1 MKTPLTLTR
10 HNARA
15 GKKGVYSPKHN
26 DRSFDIDHAEHIDQ
40 DKTAL
45 NVYWDCFQGVHQKD
59 PDQHQMTFEEVESE
73 FFHIMYHESVEA
85 QNERNIKNRHP
96 ERNRTTEDLL
106 KDRRTCPEESIL
118 QIGNIAGTVSPE
130 VLAEIA
136 AIFFSELT
144 SRYGEHFHILDWA
157 LHLDETTPHIQ
168 ERHVFDCED
177 KYGHRFPQQEK
188 ALEMMGIEL
197 PDPSKPKS
205 ATNCRKVTFDKICRE
220 LLFEI
225 CENHDLYMQ
234 REVTSGGREYLEKQQ
249 YILQARAEELA
260 KAEATLEAVTMKLE
274 DADTVAAE
282 VAEAAYVLEAGDYHF
297 YLGGSVRDAVELDA
311 LYHVEEDTVLWQLEH
326 RCAPVSLDKR
336 MLADG
341 SFELLPQGEERDLN
355 ACVFEKMEAGTE
367 EALEPIER
375 GRAMHS
381 LMDPYK
387 EGVRPLSDVVEGK
400 MTMDEFVAQ
409 LTVEELIHL
418 PLMWN

>member
-26 DRSFDIDHAEHIDQ
+26 DRSFDINHAEHIDQ

-73 FFHIMYHESVEA
+73 FYHVMYHESVEA
-85 QNERNIKNRHP
+85 QNERNNRNRHP

-118 QIGNIAGTVSPE
+118 QIGNISGTVPPE

-197 PDPSKPKS
+197 PEPDKPKS
-205 ATNCRKVTFDKICRE
+205 AQNCRKVAFDKICRE

-249 YILQARAEELA
+249 YILKARAEELA
-260 KAEATLEAVTMKLE
+260 KAEAALEAVTMKLE
-274 DADTVAAE
+274 DADAVAAE
-282 VAEAAYVLEAGDYHF
+282 VADAAYEKAVEVVTDTVQAETVKSDLAVIEDYRKWVTSPERGSPKETRSVIGKALDAVRNRITQAASKVLTRVRARLHEP
-297 YLGGSVRDAVELDA
+297 SVREANTAEIRKTAKESLLKKLKENQEA
-311 LYHVEEDTVLWQLEH
+311 IRRSEAS
-326 RCAPVSLDKR
+326 APPDRKKK
-336 MLADG
+336 
-341 SFELLPQGEERDLN
+341 QN
-355 ACVFEKMEAGTE
+355 
-367 EALEPIER
+367 IER
-375 GRAMHS
+375 
-381 LMDPYK
+381 
-387 EGVRPLSDVVEGK
+387 
-400 MTMDEFVAQ
+400 
-409 LTVEELIHL
+409 
-418 PLMWN
+418 

>member
-26 DRSFDIDHAEHIDQ
+26 DRSFDVDHAEHIDPE
-40 DKTAL
+40 KTAL
-45 NVYWDCFQGVHQKD
+45 NVYWDCMQGTHMKD
-59 PDQHQMTFEEVESE
+59 PDRTFMTFEEVESQ
-73 FFHIMYHESVEA
+73 FYRIVYHESVEA
-85 QNERNIKNRHP
+85 QNERNIRNRHP

-106 KDRRTCPEESIL
+106 KDRRTCPEETIL
-118 QIGNIAGTVSPE
+118 QIGNISGTVP
-130 VLAEIA
+130 AETLTEIVA
-136 AIFFSELT
+136 TFFSELT

-197 PDPSKPKS
+197 PDPGKPKS

-260 KAEATLEAVTMKLE
+260 KAEAALEAVTMKLE
-274 DADTVAAE
+274 DADAVAAE
-282 VAEAAYVLEAGDYHF
+282 VADAAYEKAIEVVTDTVQAETVKSDLSVIEDYRKWVTSPERRTPKETRSVIGKALDAVRNRISQAASKVLEK
-297 YLGGSVRDAVELDA
+297 VRARLHEPAVREANTAVIRKTAKESLLKKLKENQDMIRKNEA
-311 LYHVEEDTVLWQLEH
+311 STSPGKDRKRKQNIEH
-326 RCAPVSLDKR
+326 
-336 MLADG
+336 
-341 SFELLPQGEERDLN
+341 
-355 ACVFEKMEAGTE
+355 
-367 EALEPIER
+367 
-375 GRAMHS
+375 
-381 LMDPYK
+381 
-387 EGVRPLSDVVEGK
+387 
-400 MTMDEFVAQ
+400 
-409 LTVEELIHL
+409 
-418 PLMWN
+418 

>member
-26 DRSFDIDHAEHIDQ
+26 DRSFDVDHAEHIDK

-45 NVYWDCFQGVHQKD
+45 NVYWDCFQGTHQKD
-59 PDQHQMTFEEVESE
+59 PAQHQMTFEEVESE
-73 FFHIMYHESVEA
+73 FYKVMYHESVEA
-85 QNERNIKNRHP
+85 QNERNNRNRHS

-118 QIGNIAGTVSPE
+118 QIGNISGTVPPE

-249 YILQARAEELA
+249 YILQVRAEELA
-260 KAEATLEAVTMKLE
+260 KAEAALEAVTLKLE
-274 DADTVAAE
+274 DADAVAAE
-282 VAEAAYVLEAGDYHF
+282 VAEAAYEKAVEVVTDTVQAETVKSDLGVIEDYRKWVTSPERRAPKETR
-297 YLGGSVRDAVELDA
+297 SVIWKALDAVRNRITQAASKVLDRVRA
-311 LYHVEEDTVLWQLEH
+311 RLHEPAVREANTAEIRKTAKESLLKKLKENQETVRRTE
-326 RCAPVSLDKR
+326 VST
-336 MLADG
+336 
-341 SFELLPQGEERDLN
+341 SPERRRKQN
-355 ACVFEKMEAGTE
+355 
-367 EALEPIER
+367 IER
-375 GRAMHS
+375 
-381 LMDPYK
+381 
-387 EGVRPLSDVVEGK
+387 
-400 MTMDEFVAQ
+400 
-409 LTVEELIHL
+409 
-418 PLMWN
+418 

>member
-26 DRSFDIDHAEHIDQ
+26 DRNFDIDHAEHIDQ

-45 NVYWDCFQGVHQKD
+45 NVYWDCFQGTHQRD
-59 PDQHQMTFEEVESE
+59 SGRHQMTFEEIESE
-73 FFHIMYHESVEA
+73 FYHVMYHESVEA
-85 QNERNIKNRHP
+85 QNERNNRNRHP

-118 QIGNIAGTVSPE
+118 QIGNISGTVPPE

-157 LHLDETTPHIQ
+157 LHLDEATPHIQ

-188 ALEMMGIEL
+188 ALEIMGIEL

-260 KAEATLEAVTMKLE
+260 KAEAALEAVTMKLE
-274 DADTVAAE
+274 DADAVAAE
-282 VAEAAYVLEAGDYHF
+282 VAEVAYEKAVEVVTDTVQAETVKSDLGIIEDYRKWATSPGRKTSIETRSIIGKVLDAVRNRIIQAASKVLER
-297 YLGGSVRDAVELDA
+297 VRARLHEPAVREANTAEIRKTAKESLLKKLKESQDAIRRNEASASPGKDKKRK
-311 LYHVEEDTVLWQLEH
+311 QNIEH
-326 RCAPVSLDKR
+326 
-336 MLADG
+336 
-341 SFELLPQGEERDLN
+341 
-355 ACVFEKMEAGTE
+355 
-367 EALEPIER
+367 
-375 GRAMHS
+375 
-381 LMDPYK
+381 
-387 EGVRPLSDVVEGK
+387 
-400 MTMDEFVAQ
+400 
-409 LTVEELIHL
+409 
-418 PLMWN
+418 

>member
-26 DRSFDIDHAEHIDQ
+26 DRSFDVDHAEHIDPE
-40 DKTAL
+40 KTAL
-45 NVYWDCFQGVHQKD
+45 NVYWDCMQGTHMKD
-59 PDQHQMTFEEVESE
+59 PDQTFMTFEEVESQ
-73 FFHIMYHESVEA
+73 FYRIVYHESVEA
-85 QNERNIKNRHP
+85 QNERNIRNRHP

-106 KDRRTCPEESIL
+106 KDRRTCPEETIL
-118 QIGNIAGTVSPE
+118 QIGNISGTVPPD

-136 AIFFSELT
+136 VIFFSELT

-205 ATNCRKVTFDKICRE
+205 KFNNRKKTFDKICRD

-260 KAEATLEAVTMKLE
+260 KAEAALEAATLKLEDVEAISAEVSEAAYEKAIEVVTETVQAETVKSDLAIVEDYKKWAMAPARGTPEKTRSIIGKALDSVRNQMKKAASKVLEAVRTRLHEPEVREANTAAIRTTAKESLLKKLKE
-274 DADTVAAE
+274 NQDRLRTE
-282 VAEAAYVLEAGDYHF
+282 NAGSKQVD
-297 YLGGSVRDAVELDA
+297 RKRKQDI
-311 LYHVEEDTVLWQLEH
+311 EH
-326 RCAPVSLDKR
+326 
-336 MLADG
+336 
-341 SFELLPQGEERDLN
+341 
-355 ACVFEKMEAGTE
+355 
-367 EALEPIER
+367 
-375 GRAMHS
+375 
-381 LMDPYK
+381 
-387 EGVRPLSDVVEGK
+387 
-400 MTMDEFVAQ
+400 
-409 LTVEELIHL
+409 
-418 PLMWN
+418 

>member
-26 DRSFDIDHAEHIDQ
+26 DRSFDVDHAEHIDPE
-40 DKTAL
+40 KTAL
-45 NVYWDCFQGVHQKD
+45 NVYWDCMQGIHMKD
-59 PDQHQMTFEEVESE
+59 PDQTFMTFEEVESQ
-73 FFHIMYHESVEA
+73 FYRIVYHESVEA
-85 QNERNIKNRHP
+85 QNERNIRNRHS

-118 QIGNIAGTVSPE
+118 QIGNISGTVPPE

-144 SRYGEHFHILDWA
+144 SRYGDHFHILDWA

-205 ATNCRKVTFDKICRE
+205 AQNCRKVTFDKICRE

-234 REVTSGGREYLEKQQ
+234 REVTTGGREYLEKQQ

-260 KAEATLEAVTMKLE
+260 KAEAALEAVTMKLE
-274 DADTVAAE
+274 DADAVAAE
-282 VAEAAYVLEAGDYHF
+282 VAEAAYEKAVEVVTDTVQAETVKTDLGVIEDYRKWVTSPERRTPKETRSVIGKALDAVRNRITQAASKVLER
-297 YLGGSVRDAVELDA
+297 VRARLHEPAVREANTAEIRKTAKESL
-311 LYHVEEDTVLWQLEH
+311 LKKLKENQETVRRTEASAPPDRKRKQNIEH
-326 RCAPVSLDKR
+326 
-336 MLADG
+336 
-341 SFELLPQGEERDLN
+341 
-355 ACVFEKMEAGTE
+355 
-367 EALEPIER
+367 
-375 GRAMHS
+375 
-381 LMDPYK
+381 
-387 EGVRPLSDVVEGK
+387 
-400 MTMDEFVAQ
+400 
-409 LTVEELIHL
+409 
-418 PLMWN
+418 

>member
-26 DRSFDIDHAEHIDQ
+26 DRSFNVDHAEHIDQ

-73 FFHIMYHESVEA
+73 FYHVMYHESVDA
-85 QNERNIKNRHP
+85 QNERNDRNRHS

-118 QIGNIAGTVSPE
+118 QIGNISGTVPPD

-136 AIFFSELT
+136 VIFFSELT

-188 ALEMMGIEL
+188 AREMMGIEL
-197 PDPSKPKS
+197 PEPGKPKS

-260 KAEATLEAVTMKLE
+260 KAEAALEAVTMKLE
-274 DADTVAAE
+274 DADAVAAE
-282 VAEAAYVLEAGDYHF
+282 VADAAYEKAIEVVTDTVQAETVKSDLSVIEDYRKWVTSPERRTPKETRSVIGKALDAVRNRISQAASKVLEK
-297 YLGGSVRDAVELDA
+297 VRARLHEPAVREANTAVIRKTAKESLLKKLKENQDMIRKNEA
-311 LYHVEEDTVLWQLEH
+311 STSPGKDRKRKQNIEH
-326 RCAPVSLDKR
+326 
-336 MLADG
+336 
-341 SFELLPQGEERDLN
+341 
-355 ACVFEKMEAGTE
+355 
-367 EALEPIER
+367 
-375 GRAMHS
+375 
-381 LMDPYK
+381 
-387 EGVRPLSDVVEGK
+387 
-400 MTMDEFVAQ
+400 
-409 LTVEELIHL
+409 
-418 PLMWN
+418 